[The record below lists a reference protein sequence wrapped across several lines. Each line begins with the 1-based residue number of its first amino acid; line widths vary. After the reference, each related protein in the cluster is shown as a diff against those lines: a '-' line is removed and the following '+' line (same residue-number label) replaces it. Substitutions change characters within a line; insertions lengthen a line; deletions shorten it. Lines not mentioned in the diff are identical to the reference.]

1 MKRVC
6 VFCGSQ
12 FGASA
17 EYAALAARLGT
28 ALARRRLGLVY
39 GGASVGL
46 MGIVA
51 DAALAGGGEVIGVI
65 PSSMVDKELAHG
77 GLTRLHVVQTMH
89 QRKALMADSSDAF
102 LALPG
107 GLGTLDELFE
117 ILTWAYLGI
126 HEKPIAVVNFGGY
139 YDGLLAWLDHSVTE
153 AFVRPEARALVREG
167 IDADDALDALGI

>member
-28 ALARRRLGLVY
+28 ALARRGLGLVY

-51 DAALAGGGEVIGVI
+51 DAALAAGGEVVGVI
-65 PSSMVDKELAHG
+65 PASMVDKELAHR
-77 GLTRLHVVQTMH
+77 GLTHLHVVDTMH
-89 QRKALMADSSDAF
+89 QRKALMAESSDAF

-117 ILTWAYLGI
+117 ILTWAYLGL
-126 HEKPIAVVNFGGY
+126 HQKPIAVVNFAGY
-139 YDGLLAWLDHSVTE
+139 YDGLLTWLDHAVTE
-153 AFVRPEARALVREG
+153 GFIRAPARSLVRQG
-167 IDADDALDALGI
+167 TDADSALDALGI